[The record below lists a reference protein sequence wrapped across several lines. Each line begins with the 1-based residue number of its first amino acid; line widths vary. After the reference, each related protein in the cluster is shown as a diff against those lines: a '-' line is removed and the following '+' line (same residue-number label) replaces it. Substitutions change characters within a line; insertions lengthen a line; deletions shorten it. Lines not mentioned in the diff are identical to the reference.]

1 MTPERPL
8 RADAQRNRSAILCAA
23 AQVFADEGTAVTLE
37 HIAAVAGVGVGT
49 IYRRFP
55 SVQDLLA
62 EVLEEKMRRYAD
74 RVEEAAARAETQP
87 WEAFR
92 DFVLYIL
99 EQQASDLAFSDVI
112 LSPDTGTELFRAE
125 TGRAFH
131 AAELLVE
138 RARSAGALRPD
149 FHHSDLYVLQ
159 HANGGLVR
167 GVQRTAPLAWKR
179 FGELMLEA
187 FRAPGTGELTP
198 PPEAWTQRG
207 S

>member
-1 MTPERPL
+1 MSSERPL

-23 AQVFADEGTAVTLE
+23 AQVFADEGTSVTLE
-37 HIAAVAGVGVGT
+37 HIATVAGVGVGT

-74 RVEEAAARAETQP
+74 RIEQEAARAGAEP

-92 DFVLYIL
+92 DYVMFTL
-99 EQQASDLAFSDVI
+99 EEQAGDLGLSDVV
-112 LSPDTGTELFRAE
+112 LSPGSGTEPFQVETERAFRAM
-125 TGRAFH
+125 
-131 AAELLVE
+131 ELVVE
-138 RARSAGALRPD
+138 RAQAAGVLRAD

-159 HANGGLVR
+159 HANGGIVR
-167 GVQRTAPLAWKR
+167 GVQQTAPLAWKR

-187 FRAPGTGELTP
+187 FRAPGAGPLTP
-198 PPEAWTQRG
+198 PPAVWTQQGR
-207 S
+207 